1 MSVGTDN
8 ASVRTG
14 GCRPVTDNVDE
25 PTTSRTAGRAARRP
39 AKSGGV
45 IAAVR
50 EAAIILVTALVL
62 SLLIKTFLA
71 QAFYI
76 PSASMEDT
84 LDVGDRVMVSLLTP
98 GPFELD
104 RGDVVV
110 FKDPGDWLTGVG
122 QPDRGPVSDAM
133 VQALTF
139 VGVLPQ
145 DAGQHLIKRAIG
157 LPGDQVA
164 CCDAAGRLT
173 VNGKPVQ
180 EETYLKPG
188 AEPSA
193 DTFDVTVPPGRLW
206 VMGDNR
212 GNSED
217 SRAHY
222 IQADYDVRAATVP
235 ISNVVGK
242 AAFVFYPWSNRQV
255 IDDHDEVFAAV
266 PP

>member
-1 MSVGTDN
+1 M
-8 ASVRTG
+8 
-14 GCRPVTDNVDE
+14 TDNVEE
-25 PTTSRTAGRAARRP
+25 PRTPNANGSVRQP
-39 AKSGGV
+39 AKSGG
-45 IAAVR
+45 ILAVAR

-98 GPFELD
+98 GPFELN

-110 FKDPGDWLTGVG
+110 FKDPGDWLGGVG
-122 QPDRGPVSDAM
+122 QPERGPASGAM
-133 VQALTF
+133 VRALTF

-145 DAGQHLIKRAIG
+145 DAGQHLIKRLIG
-157 LPGDQVA
+157 LPGDRVV
-164 CCDAAGRLT
+164 CCDADGRLT
-173 VNGKPVQ
+173 VNGEAVN
-180 EETYLKPG
+180 EGSYLKPG

-193 DTFDVTVPPGRLW
+193 DNFDVTVPPGRLW

-222 IQADYDVRAATVP
+222 LQADFDVRAATVP
-235 ISNVVGK
+235 ESNVVGK
-242 AAFVFYPWSNRQV
+242 AAFVFYPWSNRQL

-266 PP
+266 SRP